1 MDSNTKKAIKSGLF
15 FGIFMS
21 IINALIIYYNEGTFN
36 ILTTILHGL
45 IACTIMGLIL
55 RFELKKQ
62 DKKESA
68 N

>member
-1 MDSNTKKAIKSGLF
+1 MDSYTRKAIKWGLF

-21 IINALIIYYNEGTFN
+21 IISTLIIYYDEGTFN
-36 ILTTILHGL
+36 FLSTILHGL
-45 IACTIMGLIL
+45 IGCIIMGFVV

-62 DKKESA
+62 AKKEST